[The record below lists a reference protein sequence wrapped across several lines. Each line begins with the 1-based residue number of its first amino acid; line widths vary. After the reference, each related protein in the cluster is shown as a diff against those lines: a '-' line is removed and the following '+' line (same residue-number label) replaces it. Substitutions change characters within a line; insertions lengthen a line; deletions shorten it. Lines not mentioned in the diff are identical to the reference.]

1 MKQKTLSVLGLGAAV
16 LLAGVVSLGA
26 QDRNRLDRSRGG
38 TDRYDRDDRDGY
50 RMERADE
57 FRGHR
62 SERQIR
68 SEIRSNERR
77 ISRLERELRRLS
89 RRDHFHGRG
98 SYRGDRLEARR
109 LEFEIRR
116 LQERNH
122 HLRGLLHR
130 RW

>member
-1 MKQKTLSVLGLGAAV
+1 MKHKTLSMLGLGAVV
-16 LLAGVVSLGA
+16 LLAGAVSLGA
-26 QDRNRLDRSRGG
+26 RDRPDHSRG
-38 TDRYDRDDRDGY
+38 TDRYDRGGY
-50 RMERADE
+50 RLERADE
-57 FRGHR
+57 FRGVR

-68 SEIRSNERR
+68 SEIRRNERR

-89 RRDHFHGRG
+89 RRDRFHGRSG
-98 SYRGDRLEARR
+98 YRGNRGEARR

>member
-1 MKQKTLSVLGLGAAV
+1 MKHKTLSVLGLGAAV
-16 LLAGVVSLGA
+16 LLAGAVSLGA
-26 QDRNRLDRSRGG
+26 HDRDRSDRVRG
-38 TDRYDRDDRDGY
+38 YAHDDRDGY
-50 RMERADE
+50 RLERADE
-57 FRGHR
+57 FRQFR
-62 SERQIR
+62 SERQVR
-68 SEIRSNERR
+68 SEIRRNERR

-98 SYRGDRLEARR
+98 SFRSDRGEARR

-122 HLRGLLHR
+122 YLRGLLHR